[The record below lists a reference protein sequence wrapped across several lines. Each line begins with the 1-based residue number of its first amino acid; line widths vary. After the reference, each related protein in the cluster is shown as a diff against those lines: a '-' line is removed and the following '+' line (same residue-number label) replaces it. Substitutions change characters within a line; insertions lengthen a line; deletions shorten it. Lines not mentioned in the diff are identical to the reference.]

1 MSEKEKKKVLEF
13 SDSESDIEN
22 KSNNF
27 KINKEYATEYDK
39 RKRRQELIN
48 AKQNDEDFS
57 DDESSSDESEDE
69 GAELLTDKVDL
80 QILKVR

>member
-1 MSEKEKKKVLEF
+1 MQLTSC
-13 SDSESDIEN
+13 N
-22 KSNNF
+22 
-27 KINKEYATEYDK
+27 K

-57 DDESSSDESEDE
+57 NDESSSDESEDE